1 MSNIAGA
8 PLVTESDASLSKQR
22 INELNEQYKA
32 RMTAFLAAKEAMKK
46 AKRDSKSRKSSSAG
60 GGI

>member
-1 MSNIAGA
+1 MSIIAGA
-8 PLVTESDASLSKQR
+8 PLVTDSDASLSKQR
-22 INELNEQYKA
+22 ISELNEQYKA

-46 AKRDSKSRKSSSAG
+46 AKGDSKSRKSSGAG

>member
-1 MSNIAGA
+1 MSIIAGA
-8 PLVTESDASLSKQR
+8 PLVTDSDASLSKQR
-22 INELNEQYKA
+22 ISELNEYKA

-46 AKRDSKSRKSSSAG
+46 AKRDSNSRKSSSAG